1 MITMALLQSSA
12 ISVNKSTKMAGMA
25 GIEPANDGTK
35 TRCLTTWRH
44 PSVPQLYHK
53 NTKKPPKQMSLGGS
67 RSKRLFGRIS
77 AYC

>member
-1 MITMALLQSSA
+1 MAGLSREVSLRHPQE
-12 ISVNKSTKMAGMA
+12 NKIGEQALHFIFLAGMA

-53 NTKKPPKQMSLGGS
+53 NTKKPPKQMSLGG
-67 RSKRLFGRIS
+67 L
-77 AYC
+77 